1 MILSMTGYAIASREL
16 AGGLLSVELRAVN
29 HRFLDLSLRLPEELR
44 PIENQVREKL
54 AGRVSRGKLDCR
66 VGFSARAET
75 QPKMQLNRELLR
87 QLVTLADEAR
97 QIAPAAG
104 DLKMGELLRWPGI
117 LVTDS
122 VTPEE
127 MQQTALGLLDLALT
141 DFTDT
146 RGREGAKLAASL
158 IERADRMEQIVVD
171 VQPRLPAIIAA
182 YDEKLKQRL
191 VDALGS
197 ADDDRVRQEVALFA
211 QKIDIAEELTRLH
224 THLAELRRILKQGGA
239 VGKRL
244 DFLMQELH
252 REANTLG
259 SKSVAVESSQ
269 ASLELKVLIEQM
281 REQVQN
287 IE

>member
-1 MILSMTGYAIASREL
+1 MILSMTGYAIATREL

-44 PIENQVREKL
+44 PIENLVREKL

-66 VGFSARAET
+66 VGFSARAEA
-75 QPKMQLNRELLR
+75 QPKLQLNSDLLR
-87 QLVTLADEAR
+87 QLVTLSEQAR
-97 QIAPAAG
+97 QFAPAAG
-104 DLKMGELLRWPGI
+104 DLKMGELLRWPGV

-127 MQQTALGLLDLALT
+127 MQQTALELLDRALT
-141 DFTDT
+141 DFTET
-146 RGREGAKLAASL
+146 RGREGAKLATSL
-158 IERADRMEQIVVD
+158 IERADTMERIVAE
-171 VQPRLPAIIAA
+171 VQPRLPAIVAA
-182 YDEKLKQRL
+182 YDDKLKQRL

-197 ADDDRVRQEVALFA
+197 VDDDRVRQEVALFA
-211 QKIDIAEELTRLH
+211 QKIDIAEEITRLN
-224 THLAELRRILKQGGA
+224 THLVELRRILKQGGA

>member
-1 MILSMTGYAIASREL
+1 
-16 AGGLLSVELRAVN
+16 
-29 HRFLDLSLRLPEELR
+29 
-44 PIENQVREKL
+44 
-54 AGRVSRGKLDCR
+54 
-66 VGFSARAET
+66 
-75 QPKMQLNRELLR
+75 LLR